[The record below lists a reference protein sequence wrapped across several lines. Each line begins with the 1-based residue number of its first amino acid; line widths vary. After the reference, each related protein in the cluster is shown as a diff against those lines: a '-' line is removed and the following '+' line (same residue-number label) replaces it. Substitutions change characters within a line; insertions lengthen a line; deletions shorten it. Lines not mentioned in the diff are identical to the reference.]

1 MAIGRRSLKM
11 TEIEFNADKKA
22 IRKDLLEELL
32 KEAMNFGGILP
43 IRVLRNKLKE
53 MESEE

>member
-1 MAIGRRSLKM
+1 M